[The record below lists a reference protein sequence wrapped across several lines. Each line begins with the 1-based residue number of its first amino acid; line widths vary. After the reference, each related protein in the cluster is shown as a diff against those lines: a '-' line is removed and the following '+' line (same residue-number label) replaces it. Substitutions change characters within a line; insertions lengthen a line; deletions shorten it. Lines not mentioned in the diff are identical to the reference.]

1 MRPPN
6 GMSGISI
13 SSITKALTELG
24 KNYWLTRLVLQR
36 SLALVY
42 LIAFIAVVHQFKP
55 LHFISECYANAIPP
69 QGQGIGCRNAG
80 FLGLTTHLL
89 FQPKDSLGL
98 IWQL

>member
-42 LIAFIAVVHQFKP
+42 LIAFIAVVHQIQTAS
-55 LHFISECYANAIPP
+55 LHFGMLC
-69 QGQGIGCRNAG
+69 
-80 FLGLTTHLL
+80 
-89 FQPKDSLGL
+89 
-98 IWQL
+98 

>member
-1 MRPPN
+1 
-6 GMSGISI
+6 MSGISI

-55 LHFISECYANAIPP
+55 LHFICGRE
-69 QGQGIGCRNAG
+69 QCR
-80 FLGLTTHLL
+80 
-89 FQPKDSLGL
+89 PRV
-98 IWQL
+98 